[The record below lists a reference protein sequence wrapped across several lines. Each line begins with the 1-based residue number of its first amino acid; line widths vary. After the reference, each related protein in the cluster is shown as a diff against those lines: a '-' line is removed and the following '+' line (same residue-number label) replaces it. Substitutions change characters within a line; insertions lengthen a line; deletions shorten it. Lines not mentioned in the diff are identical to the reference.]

1 MPHERAY
8 SQHCVG
14 IQQMGPCGSNI
25 ESPDLSALVC
35 RSNREAIRTKA
46 AIVDYKCRPCTRSL
60 LVKRIRRLEPRTG
73 QSQVQVERI
82 GRRELKIHAIKYIF
96 FISLGMHHGELRRIK
111 KATAVQSI
119 YGDEVSQ
126 FVTSVSQI
134 KANVGS
140 AETTVRGSQ

>member
-46 AIVDYKCRPCTRSL
+46 AIVDHKARPRTRSL
-60 LVKRIRRLEPRTG
+60 LVKRIRRLEPRAG

-82 GRRELKIHAIKYIF
+82 GRRELKIHAVKYVF
-96 FISLGMHHGELRRIK
+96 FISLGMHHGKFWRIK
-111 KATAVQSI
+111 KATAVQSVH
-119 YGDEVSQ
+119 GDEISQ

-134 KANVGS
+134 EPNAGS
-140 AETTVRGSQ
+140 AKADV